1 MNRFK
6 PESSARS
13 LFRLAFTG
21 LVFAMSA
28 LPSTAHAFIFLA
40 GGAYEKGERPISAV
54 PVWPKRVLRFYVNTN
69 LDVMGGSLPTSVTGA
84 QLLLAVEAAVGAWTQ
99 ACRADL
105 QIEVAGT
112 TSGIYN
118 PSDGMNTILWDDRSF
133 AEGNYYGND
142 TSILA
147 AATSVVAGEDFADC
161 DIVLNGNA
169 STAMAYAPAMGQA
182 DLRSVVTHEVGH
194 CIGLDHPIEPDTGT
208 PANGYDSAE
217 TFLREATM
225 VQTVTLADPSDTSRR
240 DINQDD
246 RDGIECIYERGRP
259 LRTGSRCDSYTGTNN
274 SGTIIGRTAITGGP
288 TGTDTNCGTDSQGR
302 NARPSTTAGDGCI
315 SSAIARTGSG
325 PTPPPAGFLDR
336 IGGSFGFLLFAAM
349 FFLGRFLRRSLRR
362 SARSAIVAA
371 IGIALF
377 LSAPVKSARAWEL
390 ELHYERR
397 SPSPKL
403 WESFAAM
410 DSSSGAQWDRDPSA
424 VKFGSLSEI
433 TATAY
438 SEFESWGKWGA
449 FLAVSLPKSVSTNAK
464 AQNAADQTK
473 TTTLGGFRVGPD
485 VRWYPVGVDGVRWF
499 VGGRL
504 GAGLFT
510 GNQEFE
516 SSAGG
521 ASSGKVSYRAWSFEL
536 AASTGVEFPVGPV
549 ALVAEGGYSRLRS
562 SYFSSTGNEGSVYS
576 DFPSG
581 TRLAAD
587 TGSQTE
593 DVRFIGS
600 GLYARIGV
608 QIALGGGDRRST
620 RPEEPAYDD
629 YEGSP
634 TREEPRPADAPVEEK
649 IRPLDRTVPE
659 APAKPAPAPA
669 PAPDNLPSTPPSESV
684 PLPSALEDPM
694 QREREFQDSIRPAPK
709 PSVAA
714 PAPKPITPD
723 PVATPAAPPV
733 LTPPATKP
741 SAVPPPPLV
750 PRKRET
756 WEIDP
761 IPGEIPPLD
770 EAPVLPAPPAAAPN
784 RPDPVP

>member
-1 MNRFK
+1 MSRRKREEFTYSPFRFAGIALAIAMAAF
-6 PESSARS
+6 PFPAR
-13 LFRLAFTG
+13 
-21 LVFAMSA
+21 
-28 LPSTAHAFIFLA
+28 AFIFLA
-40 GGAYEKGERPISAV
+40 GGGYEKGERPITAV
-54 PVWPKRVLRFYVNTN
+54 PTWPKRVLRFYVNTN
-69 LDVMGGSLPTSVTGA
+69 LDALGGSIATSVTGA
-84 QLLLAVEAAVGAWTQ
+84 QVLLAAEAAVGAWSQ

-105 QIEVAGT
+105 QIEVVGT
-112 TSGIYN
+112 TSAIYN
-118 PSDGMNTILWDDRSF
+118 PSDGMNTILWDDRTF

-169 STAMAYAPAMGQA
+169 STAMAYAPAMGEA

-194 CIGLDHPIEPDTGT
+194 CIGLDHPIEPDSGT

-259 LRTGSRCDSYTGTNN
+259 LRTGSRCDSYTGTDNGG
-274 SGTIIGRTAITGGP
+274 SIIGRTSITGGP
-288 TGTDTNCGTDSQGR
+288 SGTDTNCGTDTQGR

-315 SSAIARTGSG
+315 SSAIAQTDFREDSR
-325 PTPPPAGFLDR
+325 PATFLER
-336 IGGSFGFLLFAAM
+336 IGGSFGFWLFAAII
-349 FFLGRFLRRSLRR
+349 LGARFLRRSLRR
-362 SARSAIVAA
+362 AKGTAIVAA
-371 IGIALF
+371 LGVALF
-377 LSAPVKSARAWEL
+377 SAAPINSARAWEL

-410 DSSSGAQWDRDPSA
+410 DSSTTAWDRDPSVA
-424 VKFGSLSEI
+424 EFGAFSEI
-433 TATAY
+433 SATAF

-449 FLAVSLPKSVSTNAK
+449 FLAFTLPKSLSTNAK
-464 AQNAADQTK
+464 AQNAAEQTK
-473 TTTLGGFRVGPD
+473 TTTLGGFRIGPEL
-485 VRWYPVGVDGVRWF
+485 RWYPIGSEGVRWF

-510 GNQEFE
+510 GNQKFD
-516 SSAGG
+516 SSAGA
-521 ASSGKVSYRAWSFEL
+521 ASSGKVSFRAWSFEL
-536 AASTGVEFPVGPV
+536 AATTGAEIPVGPV
-549 ALVAEGGYSRLRS
+549 TLVAEGGYSRLRS

-587 TGSQTE
+587 TGAQTE

-600 GLYARIGV
+600 GLYARVGI
-608 QIALGGGDRRST
+608 QIALGSGERRSV
-620 RPEEPAYDD
+620 RREEPAYDD

-634 TREEPRPADAPVEEK
+634 TREESRPPEAPIEEK
-649 IRPLDRTVPE
+649 IRPLDRTAPE
-659 APAKPAPAPA
+659 APAEPAGAPAPTPAPAEPPVVPTPQPESPTAA
-669 PAPDNLPSTPPSESV
+669 P
-684 PLPSALEDPM
+684 LEDPM
-694 QREREFQDSIRPAPK
+694 QREREFQESLRPAP
-709 PSVAA
+709 S
-714 PAPKPITPD
+714 
-723 PVATPAAPPV
+723 
-733 LTPPATKP
+733 P
-741 SAVPPPPLV
+741 SALPVPPPPLV
-750 PRKRET
+750 PRQRET

-761 IPGEIPPLD
+761 IPGE
-770 EAPVLPAPPAAAPN
+770 APATFERAPILPTPPANPPN
-784 RPDPVP
+784 LPDPVP